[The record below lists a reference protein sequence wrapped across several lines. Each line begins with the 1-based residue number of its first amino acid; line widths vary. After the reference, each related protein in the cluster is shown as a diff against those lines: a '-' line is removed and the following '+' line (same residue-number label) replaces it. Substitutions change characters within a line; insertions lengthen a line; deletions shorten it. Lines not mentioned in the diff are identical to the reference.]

1 LISFRYW
8 SGLLSIMQV
17 KCQAMAAI
25 VYYCCHLTASW
36 CLVDI
41 LHTFLHNIS
50 LTREKKMKL
59 KAKYYMLIGW
69 GKLRFMLIGWG
80 NLLHML
86 IGWDKFRIVWV
97 MG

>member
-1 LISFRYW
+1 
-8 SGLLSIMQV
+8 
-17 KCQAMAAI
+17 
-25 VYYCCHLTASW
+25 
-36 CLVDI
+36 
-41 LHTFLHNIS
+41 
-50 LTREKKMKL
+50 
-59 KAKYYMLIGW
+59 MLIGW